1 MCACKH
7 CTAKLSLY
15 YIEHIKVADEFNTLK
30 NLDLT
35 QLFLNKA
42 RNVGRLK

>member
-1 MCACKH
+1 
-7 CTAKLSLY
+7 LPLY
-15 YIEHIKVADEFNTLK
+15 YIEHIKVADEFSTSK
-30 NLDLT
+30 NLDLM